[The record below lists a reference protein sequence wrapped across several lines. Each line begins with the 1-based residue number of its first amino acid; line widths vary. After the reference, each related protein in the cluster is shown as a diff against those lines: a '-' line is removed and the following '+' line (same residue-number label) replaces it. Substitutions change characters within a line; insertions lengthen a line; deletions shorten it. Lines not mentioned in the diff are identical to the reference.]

1 MAQFIL
7 IIGTHGME
15 PIKKPE
21 EPEDKYVE
29 RAKRVENRVK
39 EYSVKS
45 ENLITKFIDD
55 FVFFVD
61 NIFFSL
67 SIV

>member
-1 MAQFIL
+1 MN
-7 IIGTHGME
+7 E
-15 PIKKPE
+15 
-21 EPEDKYVE
+21 EDKYVE
-29 RAKRVENRVK
+29 RAKSVENRVK

-61 NIFFSL
+61 NIS
-67 SIV
+67 SPKKDDKKKES